1 MVRTCP
7 QCGGA
12 SFEEDPARADVVCT
26 TCGEVLE
33 ESGIVSEVQFT
44 ERAGGHDIIGTYV
57 PRDRAMP
64 SGVPGIAGLTKV
76 ESREVTYQKGRAEIM
91 KIASQLRINQ
101 NCSDT
106 AFNFYK
112 MCVSRNFTRG
122 RTRKIVVAACLYMT
136 CRIENTPHLLLDF
149 SDATEVN
156 VYELGRTLNL
166 LTRFLNIHLPMTD
179 PCLYVLRFA
188 IMLEFDDRQ
197 KQVVTLAT
205 RIVQRMKQDW
215 MATGR
220 RPTGLCGAAL
230 LLAARANGFVRSISD
245 IVKVVHISDTV
256 IRKRLD
262 EFAATP
268 SGGLTVEDFQNVE
281 LETCEDPPAF
291 QEAKR
296 KAREAKRKQEE
307 AEAVNLA
314 KGIAPVQKEIESAL
328 KEKFKR
334 SKTAMEVTGSLG
346 LEEIPEMQGEA
357 ANILRSD
364 VIDTV
369 YDIADEDFDEEPT
382 SSRYILGPTAE
393 SLGITKP
400 DDTFEAPDTCE
411 EEILNDNDF
420 GDISDGEIDSYILS
434 ETEAKYKSEVWM
446 KRNGAILED
455 IERKRKER
463 KEEEERKKGGGP
475 IKKKRMTAK
484 KEAVKANSYQDAMKH
499 VIKEKNLSSKIN
511 YKVLAELE

>member
-33 ESGIVSEVQFT
+33 ESGIVSEVQFA

-64 SGVPGIAGLTKV
+64 SGVPGITGLTKV
-76 ESREVTYQKGRAEIM
+76 ESREVTYQKGRSEIM

-188 IMLEFDDRQ
+188 IMLEFGDKQ

-230 LLAARANGFVRSISD
+230 LLSARANGFVRSISD
-245 IVKVVHISDTV
+245 VVKVVHISDTV

-262 EFAATP
+262 EFASTP

-281 LETCEDPPAF
+281 LEACEDPPAF
-291 QEAKR
+291 QESRR
-296 KAREAKRKQEE
+296 KTREAKRKQEE
-307 AEAVNLA
+307 IEAQNLV

-346 LEEIPEMQGEA
+346 LDEIPEMQGEA
-357 ANILRSD
+357 ASILRSD

-369 YDIADEDFDEEPT
+369 YDIAEEDCFDDEAT

-400 DDTFEAPDTCE
+400 DDTFEAPTTGE

-420 GDISDGEIDSYILS
+420 GDISDGEIESYILS
-434 ETEAKYKSEVWM
+434 ETEAKFKSE
-446 KRNGAILED
+446 
-455 IERKRKER
+455 
-463 KEEEERKKGGGP
+463 
-475 IKKKRMTAK
+475 KKRIATK
-484 KEAVKANSYQDAMKH
+484 KESVRAASYQDAMKH